1 VTVAAVVVLLAGL
14 LAWLGQTLAAVA
26 PAKAAALGLTEAP
39 GAVDPVFLADMR
51 AEAVWDTL
59 SLWTLPTAAV
69 LLLLGEPAWA
79 GFGLV
84 GGGSYVY
91 FAGRG
96 IAQRLV
102 MRRRAVRIGTP
113 GVVGTA
119 LTALAFW
126 GLAGAA
132 TIAMAALELAGR
144 G

>member
-1 VTVAAVVVLLAGL
+1 MVAAVVVLLLGL
-14 LAWLGQTLAAVA
+14 LAWLGQTLVA
-26 PAKAAALGLTEAP
+26 TAPSWAAALGLAESPAE
-39 GAVDPVFLADMR
+39 VDPVFLADLQ

-59 SLWTLPTAAV
+59 SLWTLPTAAA

-84 GGGSYVY
+84 GGGTYIY

-102 MRRRAVRIGTP
+102 MQRRNMRIGSP
-113 GVVGTA
+113 SVVRTA
-119 LTALAFW
+119 LVFLGLW

-132 TIAMAALELAGR
+132 TIAAAVIELTGR
-144 G
+144 V